1 MDRLNLTRAQRAA
14 LREGL
19 KRRFPAV
26 GTDAIT
32 KKDTHT
38 PDLAAN
44 VLYTLLSNPRYKAVD
59 ETVRLHRGAPSPKAL
74 GVPVTELLG

>member
-1 MDRLNLTRAQRAA
+1 MDRLNLTPRPAAA

-44 VLYTLLSNPRYKAVD
+44 VLYYAAVHPRYKAVD
-59 ETVRLHRGAPSPKAL
+59 EP
-74 GVPVTELLG
+74 